1 MHEKKLSAKNL
12 QRRIRDCSSA
22 GRGKLGGGG
31 GRGNSAILMT
41 ECNVSTSKIDTPCER
56 HQALYEKEPART
68 GGLTIRGF
76 RSLDSS
82 MKDKHASKFHYL
94 EPLPEQLIGITR
106 STNI

>member
-1 MHEKKLSAKNL
+1 
-12 QRRIRDCSSA
+12 
-22 GRGKLGGGG
+22 
-31 GRGNSAILMT
+31 MT

-82 MKDKHASKFHYL
+82 MKDKHVGWKNSESKFHYL